1 MQSLSDKSREHIIS
15 IGGWI
20 QFVIYLSTHTCRHT
34 QICACF
40 RGKLCMQV
48 EVWGQHKMST
58 SIVLHL
64 TLNILLKS
72 FFEYVNH
79 VCRVFSLLLL
89 HNFSPTL
96 PGSLQLVSLSTSCC
110 LLKFILLRTS
120 WVQLVLTILLMCVG
134 PSTGAQTAYQW
145 VTTSKKSDF
154 PSFSRCQLLRSPLL
168 VVEP

>member
-20 QFVIYLSTHTCRHT
+20 QFVIYLSTHTCIHM
-34 QICACF
+34 QICVCF
-40 RGKLCMQV
+40 HGKLCMQV
-48 EVWGQHKMST
+48 EVWGQHKMPT

-72 FFEYVNH
+72 FFEYVSMQSI
-79 VCRVFSLLLL
+79 FIISTL

-120 WVQLVLTILLMCVG
+120 WVQLVLTMLLMCVG
-134 PSTGAQTAYQW
+134 LSTGAQTA
-145 VTTSKKSDF
+145 TTSKKSDF
-154 PSFSRCQLLRSPLL
+154 PSFSRCQLVISPLL
-168 VVEP
+168 AVDP